1 MTGPIADRPTDRP
14 AAPPAHRGYAASALP
29 GPTRIEPGADVRVT
43 AIDGAIAVVA
53 PL

>member
-1 MTGPIADRPTDRP
+1 MPVQAF
-14 AAPPAHRGYAASALP
+14 P
-29 GPTRIEPGADVRVT
+29 GPTRIEPGTDVRVT